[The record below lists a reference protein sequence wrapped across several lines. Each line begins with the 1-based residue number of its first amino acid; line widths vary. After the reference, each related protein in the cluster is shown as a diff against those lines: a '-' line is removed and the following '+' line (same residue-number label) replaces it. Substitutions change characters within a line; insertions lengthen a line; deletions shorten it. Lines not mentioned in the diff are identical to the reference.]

1 MSFDVNKII
10 EESVKDV
17 IDDDKND
24 NLLEENQNL
33 DPENL
38 EEGKKDGDDF
48 EEVYTE
54 SVDYFKEYFKEDDSK
69 K

>member
-1 MSFDVNKII
+1 MGFDVNKII

-17 IDDDKND
+17 IDGDV
-24 NLLEENQNL
+24 LEEGTEL

-38 EEGKKDGDDF
+38 EEDQHENDMTQ
-48 EEVYTE
+48 VYTE
-54 SVDYFKEYFKEDDSK
+54 SVDYMKEYLGHEPSK